1 MEAWVNWEMAYC
13 GTDQSKQAETIQWTN
28 NKYYKHDRSW
38 ARENWRGQGT
48 AGFNLIPD
56 WLGNCLGGLI
66 RGLRNLDSDEA
77 QGRSGTRRVT
87 CPYIQLF
94 REKLSEKVH
103 AAIPKGI
110 MGGFDITV
118 LQWNLKEWHERPWTY
133 VCECY
138 LMKGT
143 KVGSTATVSRT
154 VYWSYPILPF
164 GIVACKIFPT
174 TFLEI
179 AVNED

>member
-28 NKYYKHDRSW
+28 HKYYKHDRSW

-87 CPYIQLF
+87 YPYIQLF
-94 REKLSEKVH
+94 REKFSEKVH

-110 MGGFDITV
+110 MGGSDITV

-143 KVGSTATVSRT
+143 KVGS
-154 VYWSYPILPF
+154 LF
-164 GIVACKIFPT
+164 K
-174 TFLEI
+174 
-179 AVNED
+179 